1 MGDEAP
7 PPPPEEGGEGGA
19 EEAEAEQGLTE
30 MDILEH
36 FAGKYAEKD
45 EDGNLIPRFELE
57 AGLDG
62 MKGFFMNTENF
73 HKYGLVLEK
82 EENDDVLFS
91 GRNSMPYKVFS
102 KAEQQ
107 EEVKKVGFYSD
118 FHPHM
123 KDIDK
128 FKGPELLLLKD
139 KERVYGDNFVWA
151 NTVESMAREMAKIE
165 ELREQIIAEQ
175 TKSAGGGGGGGE
187 GGEGGGEVG
196 EDGVAVVEEDV
207 VVRDLPKEC
216 KEWVSETMDATHE
229 EVKVFS
235 VANSR
240 PFLQVM
246 LSRKRNQFGAPVKFN
261 DAAENLHTCR
271 PQKDPNFAL
280 QRKELELGVQAVRES
295 RESSCQTTW
304 FRPVNASVQ
313 YDPKDFLRDDDQG
326 WDQVDQLTVFLT
338 SVSVAVEE
346 ALQQNETVDIFKEEF
361 ANLGEEE
368 MGFGSK
374 AHSNIKELRN
384 FHDVTYTRSKRIE
397 WVEWVPGSTTVLAV
411 SCCENCPFHERLDQ
425 AGKAG
430 TSTIL
435 LWSFHDSLAPHGVLL
450 SPWEVSTFKFCPSDR
465 QFLVGG
471 LSSGQMIIWKLSDS
485 DLGYTVREKKESQ
498 NEEEKGA
505 TITQITHRLVSMI
518 DESHKRPVLA
528 IEWLP
533 GGLEVERRG
542 RTVEKG
548 TPEDSP
554 SKYLLTAAGDGQV
567 LIWNFLEAKE
577 SLNDHDFLWRPV
589 HRVQLQRQD
598 SGTEMGLCH
607 LLYATGIF
615 IEEKD
620 AKKKAEGERKKAL
633 TNFYASTE
641 EGELIFG
648 DWAAKQEEDRKPE
661 FCKKMLTVSK
671 TFRPMLSL
679 ERSPFFPDVILG
691 VTDWAF
697 FIWKEGID
705 EHLFQS
711 CGTSALSYY
720 TRGTWSPTRPS
731 LIFLGRMDGALDL
744 WDFSDQSHKAS
755 LSHPLAS
762 VAISSMVFLQNR
774 DPNAQQMLAVGDE
787 HGHLH
792 VLNLPKNLVKPQGKE
807 LNAMQKFLQREEQRV
822 EYFTKRR
829 EVLHDLKEKMEKDE
843 QNAAQEDETANQG
856 KEAED
861 EEKEDT
867 KAEAEY
873 KKLELEIMANLGLL
887 GQK

>member
-1 MGDEAP
+1 MAEEAAAP
-7 PPPPEEGGEGGA
+7 PQAEGVDGEGEDAEEEGG
-19 EEAEAEQGLTE
+19 LSE

-45 EDGNLIPRFELE
+45 EDGGLIPRFEVE

-62 MKGFFMNTENF
+62 MKGFFVNTANF
-73 HKYGLVLEK
+73 FKYGLVV
-82 EENDDVLFS
+82 EEAENEEVLFS
-91 GRNSMPYKVFS
+91 GRNPIPFKLFS
-102 KAEQQ
+102 KQEQLD
-107 EEVKKVGFYSD
+107 EVKKVGFYSD
-118 FHPHM
+118 FHPYQ
-123 KDIDK
+123 KDIEK
-128 FKGPELLLLKD
+128 FPGPELLLIKD

-151 NTVESMAREMAKIE
+151 NTKESMARELEKIE
-165 ELREQIIAEQ
+165 ALRETIIAEV
-175 TKSAGGGGGGGE
+175 TKARSGGGGADGAPGE
-187 GGEGGGEVG
+187 GGADGGPLI
-196 EDGVAVVEEDV
+196 EEDV
-207 VVRDLPKEC
+207 VVRDLPKDC
-216 KEWVSETMDATHE
+216 KEWVSETMEATHE
-229 EVKVFS
+229 EVKVMT
-235 VANSR
+235 VASSR
-240 PFLQVM
+240 PPIQVM
-246 LSRKRNQFGAPVKFN
+246 ISRKRHQFGAPVKFN

-280 QRKELELGVQAVRES
+280 QRKELELGVQAVKELRT
-295 RESSCQTTW
+295 SSCQTTW

-313 YDPKDFLRDDDQG
+313 YDPKDFLKDDDQG
-326 WDQVDQLTVFLT
+326 LDQVDQLTVFLT
-338 SVSVAVEE
+338 GVSVAVEE

-374 AHSNIKELRN
+374 SHSNIKELRN

-397 WVEWVPGSTTVLAV
+397 WVEWIPDSTTVLAV

-435 LWSFHDSLAPHGVLL
+435 LWSFHDSLAPHAVLL
-450 SPWEVSTFKFCPSDR
+450 SPWEVSTFKFCPGDR
-465 QFLVGG
+465 QYLVGG

-498 NEEEKGA
+498 NEEEKGT
-505 TITQITHRLVSMI
+505 TITQITHKLLSMI

-533 GGLEVERRG
+533 PGLEIERRG
-542 RTVEKG
+542 RTSEKG
-548 TPEDSP
+548 DEDGP
-554 SKYLLTAAGDGQV
+554 TKYLLTTAGDGQV

-577 SLNDHDFLWRPV
+577 SLGDHDFIWRPV

-598 SGTEMGLCH
+598 SGTEMGCCH

-615 IEEKD
+615 QEVKD
-620 AKKKAEGERKKAL
+620 AKKGEGAEKKKAL

-648 DWAAKQEEDRKPE
+648 DWAAKAEEDRKPE

-679 ERSPFFPDVILG
+679 ERSPFFKDILLG

-697 FIWKEGID
+697 FIWKEGIN
-705 EHLFQS
+705 EHLFQAG
-711 CGTSALSYY
+711 GTSALSYY

-731 LIFLGRMDGALDL
+731 LVFLGRMDGGLDL

-755 LSHPLAS
+755 LFHPVTS

-774 DPNAQQMLAVGDE
+774 DVNAPQMLAIGDE

-792 VLNLPKNLVKPQGKE
+792 VLNLPKNLVKPQGRE
-807 LNAMQKFLQREEQRV
+807 LDVMQKFLEREEKRV
-822 EYFTKRR
+822 EYFAKRR
-829 EVLHDLKEKMEKDE
+829 EELQELKEKMEKEE
-843 QNAAQEDETANQG
+843 QNASPEDDHAQAG
-856 KEAED
+856 KDAED
-861 EEKEDT
+861 EEKADAA
-867 KAEAEY
+867 AEAEY
-873 KKLELEIMANLGLL
+873 RKLEIQIMVDLGIE
-887 GQK
+887 KK